1 MPTFTIGDD
10 AIGTPAQQTE
20 AQQKIDSLEDQ
31 INQAISD
38 ANSEDLRVKIN
49 QEIEMFEPENWTDV
63 ESWLKKNFPNV
74 PVFRVKNI
82 IQATNGR
89 QAWGMFKDGA
99 IYVYENA
106 ETGTAYHEVFEAV
119 WKMFTGAE
127 EQANIINEF
136 KARKGTFI
144 DRPTG
149 QKVKYSEA
157 TPAQIKEE
165 LAEQFRDFVQKKQGA
180 KGLGA
185 RIAKLFRDL
194 KRFIEN
200 ALLGNKAES
209 FTDELF
215 KRIGSGYY
223 KKRMPYATQLSMAQE
238 GIIDIEDAFATS
250 DSEFR
255 LKTLSDRQTS
265 DTVQEM
271 TFLMLNDF
279 IKTDKSLF
287 TIVDNLNEKDFYE
300 KLLPRVLGTIRSKE
314 IDINNI
320 INKTENLS
328 KEQKERLLA
337 IVAQNRQ
344 LEKDVVVDWPR
355 LTEKT

>member
-1 MPTFTIGDD
+1 MVGEGSAGSVLAKTI
-10 AIGTPAQQTE
+10 E
-20 AQQKIDSLEDQ
+20 
-31 INQAISD
+31 
-38 ANSEDLRVKIN
+38 
-49 QEIEMFEPENWTDV
+49 EIQMFEPENWTDV

-119 WKMFTGAE
+119 WKMFTTSE
-127 EQANIINEF
+127 EQANILNEF
-136 KARKGTFI
+136 KARKGTFV

-149 QKVKYSEA
+149 QTVKFSEA
-157 TPAQIKEE
+157 TPAQIKEQ
-165 LAEQFRDFVQKKQGA
+165 LAEEFRDFVQKKQGV

-185 RIAKLFRDL
+185 RIAKLFREL
-194 KRFIEN
+194 KKFIEN
-200 ALLGNKAES
+200 ALLGDKGQS

-255 LKTLSDRQTS
+255 IKTLSDRQTS
-265 DTVQEM
+265 DAVQEM
-271 TFLMLNDF
+271 TFLML
-279 IKTDKSLF
+279 KSL
-287 TIVDNLNEKDFYE
+287 
-300 KLLPRVLGTIRSKE
+300 
-314 IDINNI
+314 
-320 INKTENLS
+320 
-328 KEQKERLLA
+328 
-337 IVAQNRQ
+337 
-344 LEKDVVVDWPR
+344 
-355 LTEKT
+355 